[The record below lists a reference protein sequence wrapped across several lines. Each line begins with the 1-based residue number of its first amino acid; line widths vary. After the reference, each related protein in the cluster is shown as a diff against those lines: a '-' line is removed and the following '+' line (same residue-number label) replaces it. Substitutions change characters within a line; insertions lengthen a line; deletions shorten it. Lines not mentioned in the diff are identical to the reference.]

1 MFLSAGELCHVLMG
15 RSAASKLRRKSQ
27 REASELREQTFFQDT
42 LAMEEEELAREDR
55 EEEEEV
61 VFKRRRTVPDTPRAS
76 RANTPDPDEGEEDHR
91 QFDRVLQLVK
101 SVRDQI
107 KALVLDNTN
116 IRAACDD
123 LRRQCHSQ
131 GVAFGDL
138 SRLVNRT
145 REDQE
150 ESGTYARNQ
159 SGHNPQI
166 RQELLDAEGN
176 LRAQDIGISWQDGE
190 TFLHGVRI
198 TGQRDARE
206 EDLRR
211 PATAEAYP
219 SCQRDREDAYRRPAM
234 STPYQQSREQP
245 PRCIEMSDTPAAHFA
260 VPRQDGRPSHRPA
273 APIQR
278 FNSKNIGWPAWF
290 RHFKAVADVQGWD
303 KDQRALQMVSYLDEK
318 AMNVAQELSDR
329 ELYDYDALVGLLS
342 ARFDPASRVSASRSR
357 FSWPDTTPSGGRRH
371 IRGRHNRTVQTGLS
385 TELTRASPGTY
396 QRTVCAGSV

>member
-27 REASELREQTFFQDT
+27 REASELRDQSDAT
-42 LAMEEEELAREDR
+42 LAMEEEELARE
-55 EEEEEV
+55 EEDEI
-61 VFKRRRTVPDTPRAS
+61 VFKRRKTVPDTPRAS
-76 RANTPDPDEGEEDHR
+76 RANTPDPDEGEEDHQ
-91 QFDRVLQLVK
+91 QFATVLQLVK

-150 ESGTYARNQ
+150 ETRAYSRGQ
-159 SGHNPQI
+159 SGPHPHI

-211 PATAEAYP
+211 PATAEPYP

-234 STPYQQSREQP
+234 STPYQQS
-245 PRCIEMSDTPAAHFA
+245 
-260 VPRQDGRPSHRPA
+260 
-273 APIQR
+273 
-278 FNSKNIGWPAWF
+278 
-290 RHFKAVADVQGWD
+290 
-303 KDQRALQMVSYLDEK
+303 
-318 AMNVAQELSDR
+318 
-329 ELYDYDALVGLLS
+329 
-342 ARFDPASRVSASRSR
+342 
-357 FSWPDTTPSGGRRH
+357 
-371 IRGRHNRTVQTGLS
+371 
-385 TELTRASPGTY
+385 
-396 QRTVCAGSV
+396 